1 MFIEKL
7 LNQGNAP
14 LIAKMV
20 EFTEKRHELIAE
32 NVANISTPNYVQKDL
47 DLREFQTQ
55 LRDRIEE
62 RKRIGSTSFDDVSY
76 EIDQPVMGVLFHDKS
91 NRSVETLMSNM
102 SSNALRHNFFVELL
116 RKQYDSIQNVLR
128 ERIA

>member
-1 MFIEKL
+1 MFIEQL

-14 LIAKMV
+14 LISKMI

-47 DLREFQTQ
+47 DLGEFQAQ
-55 LRDRIEE
+55 LRERVEE
-62 RKRIGSTSFDDVSY
+62 RKRTGSTSFDDISS

-116 RKQYDSIQNVLR
+116 RKQYDSIQTVLR
-128 ERIA
+128 ERVA